1 MILIWEL
8 RFATKSL
15 EGGVFLHLGM
25 LLFMSYSATSRL
37 MLDMR
42 YILFWSNSTF
52 FTCFLSLVSVWEY
65 IVFSL
70 QKSWCHKISGV
81 KVVHSD
87 VHKRTFPQV
96 QLRGGSVC
104 EGVVFHLTPKAIRH
118 RGVWQS
124 SSSYSL
130 GDVSRLNGSSR
141 PWEFKYTTGLF
152 LQMLGWNNK
161 Y

>member
-8 RFATKSL
+8 GTFATKSL
-15 EGGVFLHLGM
+15 RGVFLHLGM
-25 LLFMSYSATSRL
+25 LLFMSYSVTSRL
-37 MLDMR
+37 MLDIH

-52 FTCFLSLVSVWEY
+52 FTCFLSLTSVWEY

-70 QKSWCHKISGV
+70 QKSWFHKISGV

-118 RGVWQS
+118 RGFWQS

-130 GDVSRLNGSSR
+130 GDISRLNGSSR
-141 PWEFKYTTGLF
+141 PWEFINAQRPLSSDVR
-152 LQMLGWNNK
+152 LEQ
-161 Y
+161 

>member
-1 MILIWEL
+1 MRAEICYKE
-8 RFATKSL
+8 FG
-15 EGGVFLHLGM
+15 GGVFLHLGM
-25 LLFMSYSATSRL
+25 LLFMSYSVTSRL

-87 VHKRTFPQV
+87 VHKRTLPPV
-96 QLRGGSVC
+96 QLRGGICVRRSC
-104 EGVVFHLTPKAIRH
+104 FPLDPQGNQTSWFLTE
-118 RGVWQS
+118 
-124 SSSYSL
+124 L
-130 GDVSRLNGSSR
+130 FLLDVSRLNGSSR